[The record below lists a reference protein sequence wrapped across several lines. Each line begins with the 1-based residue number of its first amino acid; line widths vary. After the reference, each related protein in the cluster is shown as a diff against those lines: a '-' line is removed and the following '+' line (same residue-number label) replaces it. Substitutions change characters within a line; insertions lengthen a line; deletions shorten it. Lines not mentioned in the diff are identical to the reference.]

1 METVGWATAAVSVVW
16 GGVLVVGYVLDQ
28 IPALSAKA
36 EKAITALRRLRAAW
50 RDSEEGRQLER
61 PALEEGKGD
70 ARRSRR

>member
-1 METVGWATAAVSVVW
+1 M
-16 GGVLVVGYVLDQ
+16 VGYVLDQ